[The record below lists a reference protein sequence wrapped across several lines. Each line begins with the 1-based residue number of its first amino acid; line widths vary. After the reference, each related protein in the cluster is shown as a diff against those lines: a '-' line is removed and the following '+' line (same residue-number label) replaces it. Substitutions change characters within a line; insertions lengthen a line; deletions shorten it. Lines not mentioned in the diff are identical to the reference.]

1 MKHSYAILTNGIKHS
16 DDCAITQTAAVA
28 HKTNKQLSGIS
39 VDKTTKQYCKMT
51 TSTIIST
58 HTEYKIEQ

>member
-28 HKTNKQLSGIS
+28 HKTNKHSAEFLWI
-39 VDKTTKQYCKMT
+39 KQQN
-51 TSTIIST
+51 STV
-58 HTEYKIEQ
+58 K